1 VNADPPLEEL
11 AAVVGLPLGVYRPDH
26 VLRQLERARA
36 REHANS
42 WRELLTALRLH
53 EDSRTR
59 FRRAVAVS
67 VTGMFRDAEQ
77 FDLLERELLP
87 ELAQRFRRLRV
98 WSAGCSDGS
107 ELLSVAILLERLEL
121 LDRSFLIGSDVM
133 PENITAARSLVAS
146 DPALLRGRARFE
158 VRDLVGSGASP
169 GRFALVVC
177 RNVGIYL
184 HPEAKERLHRLL
196 VSGLSRG
203 GILLLGRSERLTRAT
218 ELGLERAGAHA
229 YRRLG

>member
-1 VNADPPLEEL
+1 MNADPPLQEL
-11 AAVVGLPLGVYRPDH
+11 AAVVGLPLAVYRPDH

-36 REHANS
+36 REHADS
-42 WRELLTALRLH
+42 WRELLTVLRQR
-53 EDSRTR
+53 EDARVR
-59 FRRAVAVS
+59 FRRAIAVS
-67 VTGMFRDAEQ
+67 VTGIFRDPEQ

-107 ELLSVAILLERLEL
+107 ELLSVALLLERLML
-121 LDRSFLIGSDVM
+121 LERSFLIGSDVL
-133 PENITAARSLVAS
+133 PENIAAARSLVGPRSAQ
-146 DPALLRGRARFE
+146 LRGRARFE
-158 VRDLVGSGASP
+158 VRDLVGSDAPP

-196 VSGLSRG
+196 VAGLSRG
-203 GILLLGRSERLTRAT
+203 GILLLGRSERLSRMA

-229 YRRLG
+229 YRRLR